1 MRDRTQHAFN
11 CPSTLIDR
19 RHALVRDLPNTDEL
33 NMQNVV
39 IEKPYEFVPPIR
51 SNLWPSLLKM
61 LLPMYLKKEF
71 GVVSVECRNAE
82 RLKASL
88 AAGHGVL
95 IAPNHCRLSDP
106 LVLGPLSKEIGSH
119 LYAMASWHLFHQ
131 DWFSSF
137 LIRRTGAFS
146 VYREGLDRQA
156 INMAIEIL
164 ETAERPLVIF
174 PEGAISRHN
183 DILMALM
190 DGVAFIARTAA
201 KKRAKL
207 NPPGKVVVHPVAIR
221 YFFKGHLEGT
231 VDAALDDLEHRLTWQ
246 RQKGQP
252 IIKRLQRIGEAI
264 LALKEVEYFGTAR
277 SGNVYD
283 RTEALIDHLLRPL
296 EEEWKVKSDG
306 HNVVTRVKDLR
317 AAILPDMIN
326 TNAPLDEAERK
337 RRWRQ
342 LKNMY
347 LAQQLAA
354 YPRDYIRED
363 EQIPDRILATV
374 ENFVEDLTDQVKYYG
389 PVHTVIQVGEAI
401 EVSPERDRKAT
412 VDPVMQGIEEQIK
425 SMLAALAAESKPA
438 STAGAKAASGA

>member
-1 MRDRTQHAFN
+1 
-11 CPSTLIDR
+11 
-19 RHALVRDLPNTDEL
+19 
-33 NMQNVV
+33 MQKVV
-39 IEKPYEFVPPIR
+39 IEKPYEFVPPVR
-51 SNLWPSLLKM
+51 SNLWPSLLQM

-71 GVVSVECRNAE
+71 GIVSVECRNSE
-82 RLKASL
+82 RLKTSI

-106 LVLGPLSKEIGSH
+106 LVLGPLSKQIGSH

-131 DWFSSF
+131 DWFTSF
-137 LIRRTGAFS
+137 LVRRTGAFS

-156 INMAIEIL
+156 INTAVEIL
-164 ETAERPLVIF
+164 EKAERPLVIF
-174 PEGAISRHN
+174 PEGAVSRHN

-252 IIKRLQRIGEAI
+252 IIARLQRIGEAI
-264 LALKEVEYFGTAR
+264 LTLKEVEYFGTAR

-283 RTEALIDHLLRPL
+283 RTDALIDHLLRPL
-296 EEEWKVKSDG
+296 EEEWKVRGEG

-317 AAILPDMIN
+317 AAILPDMVN
-326 TNAPLDEAERK
+326 TSAPLEEAERK

-354 YPRDYIRED
+354 YPRDYVRES
-363 EQIPDRILATV
+363 ENIPEHVLQTV
-374 ENFVEDLTDQVKYYG
+374 ENFVEDLTDEVKYYG
-389 PVHTVIQVGEAI
+389 PVHTVLQVGEAI
-401 EVSPERDRKAT
+401 EVSPERDRKAA
-412 VDPVMQGIEEQIK
+412 VDPVMQGIELQLK
-425 SMLAALAAESKPA
+425 AMLAALATESKPA
-438 STAGAKAASGA
+438 PSAPKKTSASA